1 MTKKNKRNVDDE
13 STEEKWLRI
22 NRPDKWR
29 KLQRLKLEREHNKK
43 HKKVN
48 TNDR

>member
-1 MTKKNKRNVDDE
+1 MKKNKRNVDDE

-29 KLQRLKLEREHNKK
+29 KLQRLKLEREHKKK
-43 HKKVN
+43 HKVN